1 MPLTPEIIEV
11 LPKDTGIYLM
21 RDKKNRIIYVGKA
34 LDIRNRVKAYL
45 GQDTRPYV
53 SHIREHAEKVEFVLT
68 GNEKEALLLENQ
80 IIKTH
85 RPRYN
90 VLLRD
95 DKTYVSIKL
104 TVNHDC
110 PGISITRRVV
120 KDGSRYFGP
129 YSSVRATRSTLSAI
143 GRIFPIRRCKDT
155 EFSNRV
161 RPCLYYQ
168 IGLCLA
174 PCVKKQAAVDYK
186 QAVEDMILFLEGK
199 NTDLISIL
207 EGRMQKYAVG
217 LEFEK
222 AAKIRDQ
229 IEAIKTTLVP
239 QTVSSATSTDTDIF
253 GVHRYES
260 TAAIA
265 VLRIMDGSI
274 ADTNAFSVRA
284 GDGQDFITPVIVQ
297 YYLGGRQIPP
307 IIYSDELPEE
317 IDSITAI
324 LAEQRS
330 GKTEIKKPQRGK
342 ARHWLDMANE
352 TASKAIGTGESTL
365 DEIAI
370 TFKLQTL
377 PWRIE
382 CYDISNLSET
392 NAVGSRAVL
401 TGGEPDKSLYR
412 HYKIKNVEGQN
423 DFAMLHEV
431 LSRRFKNTSE
441 NIPDLI
447 IIDGGKGQLA
457 MCLKVMSELGINDV
471 PVAAMAKE
479 RGASKDRFF
488 IPGRKEPVHLPAR
501 SQALMML
508 QNLRD
513 EAHRFAITYHRK
525 LRSKSA
531 LASED
536 ASFS

>member
-1 MPLTPEIIEV
+1 MPLTPEMIEA
-11 LPKDTGIYLM
+11 LPRATGVYMM

-34 LDIRNRVKAYL
+34 LEIKNRVRAYL

-53 SHIREHAEKVEFVLT
+53 SHIREHAEKVDFVLT

-80 IIKTH
+80 LIKTH

-110 PGISITRRVV
+110 PAISITRRVV
-120 KDGSRYFGP
+120 KDGARYFGP
-129 YSSVRATRSTLSAI
+129 YSSAKATRGTLSAI
-143 GRIFPIRRCKDT
+143 GRIFPVRRCKDT
-155 EFSNRV
+155 EFANRV

-174 PCVKKQAAVDYK
+174 PCVKKHATEDYK
-186 QAVEDMILFLEGK
+186 QVVEDLILFLEGK
-199 NTDLISIL
+199 NTDLTNKL
-207 EGRMQKYAVG
+207 EKRMKKYAVE
-217 LEFEK
+217 LDFEK

-239 QTVSSATSTDTDIF
+239 QRVSGTTSTDADIF
-253 GVHRYES
+253 GVQRYEDTVS
-260 TAAIA
+260 IA
-265 VLRIMDGSI
+265 VLRIMNGRV
-274 ADTNAFSVRA
+274 ADTNAFSVHA
-284 GDGQDFITPVIVQ
+284 GEGQDFITPVIIQ
-297 YYLGGRQIPP
+297 YYLGGRQVPP

-317 IDSITAI
+317 TENMTAI
-324 LAEQRS
+324 LSELRS
-330 GKTEIKKPQRGK
+330 AGVKFKRPVRGKT
-342 ARHWLDMANE
+342 RHLLNMANE
-352 TASKAIGTGESTL
+352 TASKAIAAGESAL

-370 TFKLQTL
+370 HFKLQSI

-392 NAVGSRAVL
+392 NAVGSRSVL
-401 TGGEPDKSLYR
+401 TGGELDKSLYR
-412 HYKIKNVEGQN
+412 HYKIKSVQGQN
-423 DFAMLHEV
+423 DFAMMHEV
-431 LSRRFKNTSE
+431 LSRRFKNETE
-441 NIPDLI
+441 NMPDLI

-457 MCLKVMSELGINDV
+457 MSLKVMSELGIEGV
-471 PVAAMAKE
+471 PVVAMAKE
-479 RGASKDRFF
+479 HGAAKDRFF
-488 IPGRKEPVHLPAR
+488 IPGRKEPVHLQAR
-501 SQALMML
+501 SRALLML

-525 LRSKSA
+525 LRSKST
-531 LASED
+531 
-536 ASFS
+536 FV